1 LVLALSE
8 AIGATDAPHRH
19 SHQAGAA
26 ATQGEF
32 GEPKMHTPIRTA
44 VIDTCPIFRL
54 GVAQRIARNDQLLLV
69 AEGTTA
75 ADAQRAIREAD
86 PHVVLLN
93 MSVLECFDAKAEIAA
108 SHSNC
113 KIAVLT
119 ERDDA
124 LSVSR
129 ALAMG
134 AAGYILKAISGAEL
148 VRAIEIL
155 DSGKPFI
162 TAELASRLLINARG
176 GPLVPKAL
184 RKRTLSHREQQMLD
198 HASKG
203 LTNHEIAEKLGLKV
217 GTVKHYMT
225 RLFRKIKAS
234 NRLQAAIQG
243 SHTISGAE
251 PGLISGH

>member
-1 LVLALSE
+1 
-8 AIGATDAPHRH
+8 
-19 SHQAGAA
+19 
-26 ATQGEF
+26 
-32 GEPKMHTPIRTA
+32 MHNPVRIA

-54 GVAQRIARNDQLLLV
+54 GVVQRIARNDHLLLV

-75 ADAQRAIREAD
+75 ADAQGAIREANPD
-86 PHVVLLN
+86 VLLLN
-93 MSVLECFDAKAEIAA
+93 MSVLECFDAKQEIAA

-134 AAGYILKAISGAEL
+134 AAGYILKAVSGAEL
-148 VRAIEIL
+148 VRAVEIL
-155 DSGKPFI
+155 ASGKPFI
-162 TAELASRLLINARG
+162 TAELAARLLINTRG
-176 GPLVPKAL
+176 GPLVPKAP
-184 RKRTLSHREQQMLD
+184 RKRTTLSYREQQMLD
-198 HASKG
+198 HATKG

-225 RLFRKIKAS
+225 RLFRKIQAS
-234 NRLQAAIQG
+234 SRLQAAIQG
-243 SHTISGAE
+243 SHAIPDPGIS
-251 PGLISGH
+251 LISGH